1 MILLDEQYL
10 FVHDREILA
19 KDLAN
24 KSEEECY
31 RILCGY
37 KRGQEIVTISLATE
51 DGIKWYN
58 RTSML
63 VVVPLLFLLAGVK
76 WLFTGQMYLDSWA
89 RKYKPVGVLYKMI
102 GYGV

>member
-1 MILLDEQYL
+1 MILSDEQHL

-37 KRGQEIVTISLATE
+37 KRGKE
-51 DGIKWYN
+51 
-58 RTSML
+58 
-63 VVVPLLFLLAGVK
+63 
-76 WLFTGQMYLDSWA
+76 
-89 RKYKPVGVLYKMI
+89 KYKNLR
-102 GYGV
+102 

>member
-37 KRGQEIVTISLATE
+37 KRGQEIVTISIATE
-51 DGIKWYN
+51 DGVKWYN
-58 RTSML
+58 RASML
-63 VVVPLLFLLAGVK
+63 VVVPLLFVLSGAK
-76 WLFTGQMYLDSWA
+76 WLFTGQMHLDSWA
-89 RKYKPVGVLYKMI
+89 RKYRPVGVLYKMI